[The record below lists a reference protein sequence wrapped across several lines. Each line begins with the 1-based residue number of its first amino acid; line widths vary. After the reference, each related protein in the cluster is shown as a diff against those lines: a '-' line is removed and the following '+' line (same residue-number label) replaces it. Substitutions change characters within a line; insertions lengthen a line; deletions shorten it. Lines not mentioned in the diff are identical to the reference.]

1 MEHCVPII
9 NKIQKMSLEI
19 IFWVK
24 GEQCLHC
31 LWILLFHNIFERNQI
46 MQRTWEKNANEVFK
60 MSSFEPYTIN

>member
-1 MEHCVPII
+1 MEHYVPII
-9 NKIQKMSLEI
+9 NKIQILSLEN

-46 MQRTWEKNANEVFK
+46 MQRTWGKKEMQMK
-60 MSSFEPYTIN
+60 SSFEP